1 MEVLQQQMTEVVA
14 FMKSVDKRLNQL
26 GDNVAKL
33 GDDVAKLGDDVAKLG
48 HDVAIIKEEM
58 VIIKEIGAETS
69 TSVNSLKERT
79 QKIEQDL
86 SELKGATNE
95 RYLRKEISRLFGE
108 RFSQAFVII
117 QGLSGIVRLINLP
130 KRFDELYFPRDS
142 DKHTFDREES
152 DVQRQQSAIMK
163 LIDEIYKKQGDGAY
177 FKKLCE
183 QYEEPVS
190 SELTTQLIRSI
201 SSGTAADTEEIKLKE
216 KLRMENVQQ
225 LIGQCKSKQMK
236 NTLLQYCKQNK
247 PNQLRRIA
255 DDSGFGIGMSCSI
268 VPGLEKE
275 KFEGILDRDIRIDI
289 FIDCILSSIL
299 INSHQAISSGHL

>member
-130 KRFDELYFPRDS
+130 KRSDELYFPRDS

-152 DVQRQQSAIMK
+152 DVQRQHVAARSA
-163 LIDEIYKKQGDGAY
+163 AY
-177 FKKLCE
+177 LFYLKFTYTHSL
-183 QYEEPVS
+183 
-190 SELTTQLIRSI
+190 
-201 SSGTAADTEEIKLKE
+201 KLKY
-216 KLRMENVQQ
+216 L
-225 LIGQCKSKQMK
+225 
-236 NTLLQYCKQNK
+236 
-247 PNQLRRIA
+247 
-255 DDSGFGIGMSCSI
+255 
-268 VPGLEKE
+268 
-275 KFEGILDRDIRIDI
+275 KFKIKFTIT
-289 FIDCILSSIL
+289 
-299 INSHQAISSGHL
+299 